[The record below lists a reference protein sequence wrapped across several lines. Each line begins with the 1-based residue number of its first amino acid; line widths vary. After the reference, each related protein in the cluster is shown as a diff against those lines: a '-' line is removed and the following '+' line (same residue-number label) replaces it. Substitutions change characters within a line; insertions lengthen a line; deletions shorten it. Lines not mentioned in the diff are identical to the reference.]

1 MFLVIAGI
9 LFAVWLFMVLTSKV
23 TGALIH
29 LLLLAVAA
37 FVILQ
42 FLGIG

>member
-1 MFLVIAGI
+1 MFLVIAGVV
-9 LFAVWLFMVLTSKV
+9 FALWLFVVVTSKV

-29 LLLLAVAA
+29 LLLLVVAA

-42 FLGIG
+42 FLGMG

>member
-1 MFLVIAGI
+1 MAGNS
-9 LFAVWLFMVLTSKV
+9 VESGRSVTSKV

-29 LLLLAVAA
+29 LLLLAAVA

-42 FLGIG
+42 FLGVG